1 MHLPKLENLQIEGKR
16 VLLRLDLD
24 VDVDSDRDRD
34 RVMDDFRLKVALPTL
49 KYLTE
54 HGAKKIV
61 VLGHRGRPEGKIVES
76 LSLSPVGEYLEKL
89 LIKELGLPAQAGK
102 EKIKNVDIFM
112 MENLRFDPRES
123 LDYARDR
130 EAKEFAKELAKE
142 GDVYVNEAFGA
153 SHREHASIVGLP
165 RLLPHAA
172 GLRLQ
177 EEVETLSQVLENPKE
192 PVVFVVGGGKM
203 DKAILIDKLLD
214 RGEFVLVGGVLS
226 KKLVSYCRER
236 DGRMCVVAARLTQR
250 GEDITPDS
258 AQNFSQI
265 IKSAGTIV
273 WNGPLGDIDSGFWE
287 GTQIVAEAVAQS
299 GAFKIVG
306 GGDTIRALQTLGLLS
321 RIDWVSTG
329 GGAMLEFLAY
339 GDLPGLKALRQ

>member
-1 MHLPKLENLQIEGKR
+1 MDLPILDNLQVKGKR

-24 VDVDSDRDRD
+24 ISVD
-34 RVMDDFRLKVALPTL
+34 RVRVQEDYRLRASVPTF
-49 KYLTE
+49 KYLIE
-54 HGAKKIV
+54 HGAKKII

-76 LSLSPVGEYLEKL
+76 LSLTPVGNYLEKL
-89 LIKELGLPAQAGK
+89 LMKELGK
-102 EKIKNVDIFM
+102 EKIKNVDVFM

-123 LDYARDR
+123 LDFARDHG
-130 EAKEFAKELAKE
+130 KMMEFAKELAKE
-142 GDVYVNEAFGA
+142 GDVYVNDAFAA

-177 EEVETLSQVLENPKE
+177 EEVETLNQVLDNPKQ
-192 PVVFVVGGGKM
+192 PVVFVLGGGKM
-203 DKAILIDKLLD
+203 DKAILVDKLLN

-226 KKLVSYCRER
+226 KKLTSYCREK
-236 DGRMCVVAARLTQR
+236 DGRMCVVAARLTHG

-258 AQNFSQI
+258 ARNFAEI
-265 IKSAGTIV
+265 IKSAGTVI

-287 GTQIVAEAVAQS
+287 GTQIIAEGVADS
-299 GAFKIVG
+299 HGYKIVG
-306 GGDTIRALQTLGLLS
+306 GGDTVRTLNTLGFLDKMNWIS
-321 RIDWVSTG
+321 SG

-339 GDLPGLKALRQ
+339 GDLPGLKALRL

>member
-1 MHLPKLENLQIEGKR
+1 MEDLQVKNKR

-24 VDVDSDRDRD
+24 VYIDRA
-34 RVMDDFRLKVALPTL
+34 RVREDYRLRASIPTF
-49 KYLTE
+49 KYLIE

-61 VLGHRGRPEGKIVES
+61 VLGHRGRPEGKIVDS
-76 LSLSPVGEYLEKL
+76 LSLGPVGKHLEKL
-89 LIKELGLPAQAGK
+89 LIKELGK
-102 EKIKNVDIFM
+102 EKVKNTDVFM
-112 MENLRFDPRES
+112 LENLRFDPRES
-123 LDYARDR
+123 LDFARDHG
-130 EAKEFAKELAKE
+130 EMMEFARELAKE

-177 EEVETLSQVLENPKE
+177 QEVEVLSRVLDPSTRLPDGQAGSGPKE

-203 DKAILIDKLLD
+203 DKAVLVDKLLN

-226 KKLVSYCRER
+226 KKLTSYCREK
-236 DGRMCVVAARLTQR
+236 DGRMCVVAARVNHG

-258 AQNFSQI
+258 ARNFAAI
-265 IKSAGTIV
+265 IKSAGTVV
-273 WNGPLGDIDSGFWE
+273 WNGPGGDIDSGFWE
-287 GTQIVAEAVAQS
+287 GTQLVAEAVAQS
-299 GAFKIVG
+299 RAFKVVG
-306 GGDTIRALQTLGLLS
+306 GGDTIRALQTLGLLEKM
-321 RIDWVSTG
+321 DWVSTG

-339 GDLPGLKALRQ
+339 GDLPGLEALRN